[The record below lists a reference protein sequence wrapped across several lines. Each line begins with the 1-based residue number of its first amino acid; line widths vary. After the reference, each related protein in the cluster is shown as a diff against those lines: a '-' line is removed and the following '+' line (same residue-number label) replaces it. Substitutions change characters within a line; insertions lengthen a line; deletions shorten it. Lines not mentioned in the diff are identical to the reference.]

1 MKKRLLGILSL
12 FILPILL
19 TGCTGS
25 DVPLSSITITYG
37 VAALLALVLLI
48 GCICIVKKERKWFI
62 VLFSSVTVVNIGYA
76 LLSVSKTLEF
86 ALFANRIA
94 YLASVFLPL
103 SMFAIILEVTNT
115 KPPKFLKPALV
126 VLAIAVFL
134 IAASPGILDIYYRSV
149 SLSIENGVST
159 LVKVYG
165 PLHPIYLLYLVG
177 YFAAMVT
184 VIIRASLK
192 KTIRSTSHAVILAI
206 AVFVN
211 IGVWMIEQFTRFDF
225 EFLAVSYIISEL
237 FLLGVHLVVSENER
251 LEDLIRQKEEEM
263 LRAINEA
270 EPKKRASTVSPS
282 AISAFLEGLDTL
294 TPTERLIYDAYIS
307 QATTKD
313 IMRDLN
319 IKENTL
325 KFHNKNLYSKLG
337 VSSRRQLMEIYK
349 AVNDPSN
356 VVSK

>member
-1 MKKRLLGILSL
+1 
-12 FILPILL
+12 
-19 TGCTGS
+19 
-25 DVPLSSITITYG
+25 
-37 VAALLALVLLI
+37 
-48 GCICIVKKERKWFI
+48 
-62 VLFSSVTVVNIGYA
+62 
-76 LLSVSKTLEF
+76 
-86 ALFANRIA
+86 
-94 YLASVFLPL
+94 
-103 SMFAIILEVTNT
+103 
-115 KPPKFLKPALV
+115 
-126 VLAIAVFL
+126 
-134 IAASPGILDIYYRSV
+134 
-149 SLSIENGVST
+149 
-159 LVKVYG
+159 
-165 PLHPIYLLYLVG
+165 
-177 YFAAMVT
+177 
-184 VIIRASLK
+184 
-192 KTIRSTSHAVILAI
+192 
-206 AVFVN
+206 
-211 IGVWMIEQFTRFDF
+211 MIEQFTRFDF

-263 LRAINEA
+263 IRAINEA

-282 AISAFLEGLDTL
+282 AASAFLEGLDTL

-349 AVNDPSN
+349 AVNDTSN